1 LISKEEG
8 CEAFSQLLGSI
19 KQQHTPQQHSGH
31 EHSYFP
37 PFTFSV
43 AGILYSEEK
52 ITFVE
57 H

>member
-1 LISKEEG
+1 MRHS
-8 CEAFSQLLGSI
+8 ASSVGSI
-19 KQQHTPQQHSGH
+19 KQQHTPQQHSGR

-43 AGILYSEEK
+43 ARILYSEEK
-52 ITFVE
+52 IAFVE